1 MGLQGTPSV
10 VHASCVTPNHTM
22 SDNVTV
28 DRQRSVV
35 SKQADK
41 QSDAPPKNRVTI
53 GTQITLLGF
62 ITLLALM
69 MTLARRYGRTMAR
82 IIAGQPSLTALFGA
96 SALSVGTAGLYTLG
110 LQIYHSLRP
119 ALIASITVENS
130 DASFDTILEFIA
142 KQGICST
149 GDKRAITHK
158 RKNMTIREKI
168 SEWSMGR
175 QTAPTLDYRPDGGD
189 ALTVFE
195 WEGKHI
201 YMTRSKGQVVTTG
214 YDRRPTTIEKLRLQT
229 FGMDDSVLRRFLD
242 KAMETS
248 FEVDRE
254 NLNVWVMADSWWGS
268 WEKAM
273 SKRPRSVDSVVLDGS
288 LSEDLIRDARSF
300 FTKSDWYVQAGIPYR
315 RGYLLYGPP
324 GCGKTSFCQALAG
337 ALRQDLCMLTLA
349 NKSLDDTKL
358 ARVIRDTPVGA
369 IILLEDVD
377 SVFINRDVVAKS
389 NGDAS
394 GVTFSGLLNA
404 IDGVASQEG
413 RLFLMTTNHIEK
425 LDPALIRPGR
435 FDVKV
440 ELGLATKQQMQSLFL
455 RFFPAETTKAVDFAA
470 SLPEGELSMAQ
481 LQGHL
486 LQHKDSGQ
494 EALSTVPSLLEDAK
508 PSQITADISIYEH
521 LRRVGLENYASL
533 FEYYGFSSR
542 SDLAALEGDVKV
554 IRTWD
559 PIVFKSASPDREKLE
574 RLLTP
579 AAAAAG
585 RKAGLQRDIDA
596 EYELAELS
604 SIKERFLQYH
614 LHVNCE
620 KKQQRTEYLHA
631 LSRRLCDT
639 LSFKGKSQIS
649 VGQLEAHLR
658 LYSHDPE
665 LTVQHSS
672 QMISPRPDGSRQWHW
687 MTSYEW
693 LRRLCLE
700 RHADALEA
708 KGIIL
713 AKQMLSLDKEKLK
726 DLGLSND
733 EAEAAHAV
741 LTDSEHRQDAVV
753 SFQLPSRH
761 RVQQEVTTFFPT
773 ASADD
778 VRCFAESVTD
788 NMGRGLCSLAQ
799 IERHLRNHSHDSNLS
814 ESNTHENGLQSATQ
828 AAVNVLIKPD
838 RLKCAVMPQAP
849 TPTQW
854 VHRWLDSE
862 GMGQYSANFIEQ
874 DLCTED
880 DLATEPMLNAGDL
893 SRVLGI
899 KKLGHCRKVSAM
911 IEQLVK
917 QRKENEVSPKRCQTE
932 THSNQN
938 CRDEKNSTHPPAS
951 HPLTGTHNCLA
962 SDTTPCH

>member
-1 MGLQGTPSV
+1 MGHTSIKLFFKFMFDSTSSSSSSRLAISTKLTLGTFG
-10 VHASCVTPNHTM
+10 A
-22 SDNVTV
+22 
-28 DRQRSVV
+28 
-35 SKQADK
+35 
-41 QSDAPPKNRVTI
+41 
-53 GTQITLLGF
+53 LLF
-62 ITLLALM
+62 ALLLAL
-69 MTLARRYGRTMAR
+69 RKYGRHLWNSVSS
-82 IIAGQPSLTALFGA
+82 QPALFALFGA
-96 SALSVGTAGLYTLG
+96 SGFSLATTCLYILSQRLYA
-110 LQIYHSLRP
+110 SLRP
-119 ALIASITVENS
+119 MFISTITVENS
-130 DASFDTILEFIA
+130 DPSFDTVLDYIT
-142 KQGICST
+142 KQGIVST
-149 GDKRAITHK
+149 GDKRAVTSK
-158 RKNMTIREKI
+158 RKNMTMRERI
-168 SEWSMGR
+168 QEWAIGR
-175 QTAPTLDYRPDGGD
+175 QQAPTLEFRPDGGD
-189 ALTVFE
+189 ALTVFR
-195 WEGKHI
+195 WEDTSI
-201 YMTRSKGQVVTTG
+201 YMTRSKGEVVTTG
-214 YDRRPTTIEKLRLQT
+214 LDRKPTTLEKIRLQA
-229 FGMDDSVLRRFLD
+229 FGMDDSVLRKFLNA
-242 KAMETS
+242 AMQSS
-248 FEVDRE
+248 FDTDRE
-254 NLNVWVMADSWWGS
+254 MLNIWVMCDDWWGS

-273 SKRPRSVDSVVLDGS
+273 SKKPRSVDSVILDGT
-288 LSEDLIRDARSF
+288 LSSELIQDATNF
-300 FTKSDWYVQAGIPYR
+300 FARSDWYVQAGIPYR
-315 RGYLLYGPP
+315 RGYLLHGPP

-337 ALRQDLCMLTLA
+337 ALKLDLCMLTLA

-358 ARVIRDTPVGA
+358 ARVIRDSPTGA
-369 IILLEDVD
+369 MILLEDVD
-377 SVFINRDVVAKS
+377 AVFVDRSVTKDGS
-389 NGDAS
+389 NGGS

-435 FDVKV
+435 CDVKR
-440 ELGLATKQQMQSLFL
+440 ELGLATKQQMQALFL

-672 QMISPRPDGSRQWHW
+672 QMIAPRPDSSRQWHW

-700 RHADALEA
+700 SHADALEA
-708 KGIIL
+708 KGFIL

-726 DLGLSND
+726 DLGFSNH
-733 EAEAAHAV
+733 EAEVAHAV
-741 LTDSEHRQDAVV
+741 LTDTEHGQDAVV

-761 RVQQEVTTFFPT
+761 RVQQEVTTFFPN

-778 VRCFAESVTD
+778 VRCFAASVTD
-788 NMGRGLCSLAQ
+788 SMGRGLCSLAQ
-799 IERHLRNHSHDSNLS
+799 IQRHLQNHSHDSKLSKSNIHEKNL
-814 ESNTHENGLQSATQ
+814 HSATET
-828 AAVNVLIKPD
+828 AVNVLIKPD
-838 RLKCAVMPQAP
+838 RLKCAPTPQAP
-849 TPTQW
+849 TPTEW
-854 VHRWLDSE
+854 VHRWRDSE
-862 GMGQYSANFIEQ
+862 GIGQYSAAFIEQ
-874 DLCTED
+874 DLRTED

-893 SRVLGI
+893 TRVLGV
-899 KKLGHCRKVSAM
+899 KKLGHCRKICAM

-917 QRKENEVSPKRCQTE
+917 QRKESDVNLNRCQVTAP
-932 THSNQN
+932 SNRN
-938 CRDEKNSTHPPAS
+938 CHGENDSTQTSAS
-951 HPLTGTHNCLA
+951 HALTGTHGCVG
-962 SDTTPCH
+962 SDTTLQEGFTARSAAVKLSA

>member
-1 MGLQGTPSV
+1 MGTPSV

-300 FTKSDWYVQAGIPYR
+300 FSRSDWYVSSGIPYR

-337 ALRQDLCMLTLA
+337 ALKQDLCMLTLA
-349 NKSLDDTKL
+349 NKNLDDTKL

-435 FDVKV
+435 CDVKR

-455 RFFPAETTKAVDFAA
+455 RFFPGDANGADAFAA
-470 SLPEGELSMAQ
+470 RLPEGELSMAQ

-486 LQHKDSGQ
+486 LQHKDDPL
-494 EALSTVPSLLEDAK
+494 ETVRAIPALLESAK
-508 PSQITADISIYEH
+508 PAKVAREMPVYDH
-521 LRRVGLENYASL
+521 LRRVGLEYYAPL
-533 FEYYGFSSR
+533 FEYYGFSTR
-542 SDLAALEGDVKV
+542 RDLSGLAGDPKA
-554 IRTWD
+554 IRKWD
-559 PIVFKSASPDREKLE
+559 PVRFKTNSIDRERLE

-579 AAAAAG
+579 PKDGGQVREDIDKEYEIAEISTIKEKFLAYHLPAGLASSTAASSSGGASPFGTAAAEPPLPAAMATAESQ
-585 RKAGLQRDIDA
+585 RLQQLQVLS
-596 EYELAELS
+596 LA
-604 SIKERFLQYH
+604 
-614 LHVNCE
+614 
-620 KKQQRTEYLHA
+620 
-631 LSRRLCDT
+631 LCDT
-639 LSFKGKSQIS
+639 LSKDGKSLIS
-649 VGQLEAHLR
+649 MGQLDRHLALHAHAG
-658 LYSHDPE
+658 PAA
-665 LTVQHSS
+665 TVDKAVDLV
-672 QMISPRPDGSRQWHW
+672 SPRSLANREWKW
-687 MTSYEW
+687 MTTFDW
-693 LRRLCLE
+693 LRRNGLE
-700 RHADALEA
+700 HAADSFEASKYTDARQLVGLDKDALKEA
-708 KGIIL
+708 GLTKQDEL
-713 AKQMLSLDKEKLK
+713 ATAL
-726 DLGLSND
+726 
-733 EAEAAHAV
+733 AV
-741 LTDSEHRQDAVV
+741 LND
-753 SFQLPSRH
+753 
-761 RVQQEVTTFFPT
+761 
-773 ASADD
+773 
-778 VRCFAESVTD
+778 
-788 NMGRGLCSLAQ
+788 
-799 IERHLRNHSHDSNLS
+799 
-814 ESNTHENGLQSATQ
+814 
-828 AAVNVLIKPD
+828 
-838 RLKCAVMPQAP
+838 
-849 TPTQW
+849 
-854 VHRWLDSE
+854 
-862 GMGQYSANFIEQ
+862 
-874 DLCTED
+874 
-880 DLATEPMLNAGDL
+880 
-893 SRVLGI
+893 
-899 KKLGHCRKVSAM
+899 
-911 IEQLVK
+911 
-917 QRKENEVSPKRCQTE
+917 
-932 THSNQN
+932 
-938 CRDEKNSTHPPAS
+938 
-951 HPLTGTHNCLA
+951 
-962 SDTTPCH
+962 